1 MSFNTVLHG
10 SGNDRY
16 YGRPGRYGFVGAT
29 EADEDNGKADAE
41 AKVGDDNQVEDENE
55 DYEDGEEDEDESFY
69 CAVCFDF
76 GHDATECDVENK
88 AEPPRHFRCSNC
100 DGYDHTAY
108 ECPSSEVD
116 FEYKSNTA
124 VCYKASRFSRSRGHV
139 SDASV
144 KVKTFN

>member
-1 MSFNTVLHG
+1 MSINTVLHG

-16 YGRPGRYGFVGAT
+16 YGRPGRYGFAGAT
-29 EADEDNGKADAE
+29 NVEEDG
-41 AKVGDDNQVEDENE
+41 KVGEDHDPVEDENE
-55 DYEDGEEDEDESFY
+55 EDYEDEENDAEEDDESFY

-124 VCYKASRFSRSRGHV
+124 VCYKASRFS
-139 SDASV
+139 
-144 KVKTFN
+144 